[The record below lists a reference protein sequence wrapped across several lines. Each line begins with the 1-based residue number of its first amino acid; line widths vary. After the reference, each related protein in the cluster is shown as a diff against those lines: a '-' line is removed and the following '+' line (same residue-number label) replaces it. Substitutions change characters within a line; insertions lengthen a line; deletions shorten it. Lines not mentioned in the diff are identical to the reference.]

1 MNVRKVIGK
10 RNESKLTQE
19 EMAKKLGISLRSYSN
34 KENGKTDFTASELIK
49 ISEITKTPISYFF
62 ED

>member
-1 MNVRKVIGK
+1 
-10 RNESKLTQE
+10 
-19 EMAKKLGISLRSYSN
+19 MAKKLGISLRSYSN